1 MNFELKKWHIWL
13 GIAMAFVG
21 IIMSGVVTQF
31 NVWQPAYTLNVF
43 DLEEVFLLMVIPFI
57 IGIGF
62 GIYYQKD
69 E

>member
-1 MNFELKKWHIWL
+1 MTCI
-13 GIAMAFVG
+13 V
-21 IIMSGVVTQF
+21 SQF
-31 NVWQPAYTLNVF
+31 NVWQPSYTLNVF

-62 GIYYQKD
+62 GINYQKD

>member
-1 MNFELKKWHIWL
+1 MNFELKRWHVWL
-13 GIAMAFVG
+13 WIATLFIGSVMAC
-21 IIMSGVVTQF
+21 IVTQF

>member
-1 MNFELKKWHIWL
+1 LNFELKKWHIWL
-13 GIAMAFVG
+13 GIATAFIGV
-21 IIMSGVVTQF
+21 IMTCIVSQF
-31 NVWQPAYTLNVF
+31 NVWQPSYTLNVF

-62 GIYYQKD
+62 GINYQKD

>member
-1 MNFELKKWHIWL
+1 
-13 GIAMAFVG
+13 MAFVG

-62 GIYYQKD
+62 GICYQKD